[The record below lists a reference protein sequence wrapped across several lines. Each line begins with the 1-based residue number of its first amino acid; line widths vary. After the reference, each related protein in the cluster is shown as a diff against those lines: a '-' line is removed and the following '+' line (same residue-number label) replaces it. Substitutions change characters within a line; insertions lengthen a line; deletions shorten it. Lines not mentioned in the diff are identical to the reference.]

1 VLLERRLDW
10 GRTQARLG
18 STSTP
23 ALILWGRQDRVL
35 ASWQAGQLG
44 RALPR
49 ASVHV
54 LPGCGHL
61 LELDCPAEA
70 DRYLAGFLM
79 TG

>member
-1 VLLERRLDW
+1 MLLERRLDW
-10 GRTQARLG
+10 GQTQARLG

-23 ALILWGRQDRVL
+23 ALILRGRQDRIL

-44 RALPR
+44 RALPH

-61 LELDCPAEA
+61 LGLDCPSQA
-70 DRYLAGFLM
+70 DRYLVGFLAP
-79 TG
+79 G